1 MLPEWKHCQN
11 RRRFSCVSL
20 TPKKHDG
27 GCSDAGRREAFLTKH
42 ILVVGGGIG
51 GTMTANSIVAKL
63 YPEVARGRVKVTLLS
78 DSPWHYY
85 KPAFMYVA
93 FDMFFEGELRRKQQ
107 SLLRPE
113 IEFRVDKVTSFDFA
127 GSKVKTQSGKT
138 IGYDYIVVS
147 TGCLPAPERI
157 PGLKEAG
164 DYFYQQKPALQM
176 AEKLRNFEKGRI
188 FITVNFPK
196 TPNVPHQCGIAPV
209 ETTLMLDEYLRRKG
223 VRDQV
228 EIVYTYPTVSQLLR
242 NCLFLQQEV
251 CEVMPAIFE
260 SKGIK
265 YQRGFTLASVDPE
278 RKIATSEEGKEE
290 GFDLLMC
297 TPPIRAVDAVL
308 ESGVSQAAN
317 NEGWLPTNRQ
327 TLQLEGFPNAYV
339 MGDTVDLPISKA
351 GGSCHNQCPVVVNN
365 IAGDLR
371 LGRTVD
377 MYDGK
382 VQAVAQMGL
391 EAGMPLWYDYDEDV
405 HPTPPTKVGGLLR
418 KAFNRGIYWSV
429 ARGII

>member
-1 MLPEWKHCQN
+1 MRDSITSEYCQWE
-11 RRRFSCVSL
+11 
-20 TPKKHDG
+20 D
-27 GCSDAGRREAFLTKH
+27 FLAKH

-63 YPEVARGRVKVTLLS
+63 YPEIARGAVTVSLLS

-93 FDMFFEGELRRKQQ
+93 FDMFFEGELRRKQHT
-107 SLLRPE
+107 LLRPE
-113 IEFRVDKVTSFDFA
+113 IDFRVDKVVTFDFG
-127 GSKVKTQSGKT
+127 GSKVTTASGKT

-164 DYFYQQKPALQM
+164 DSFYQHQPARQL
-176 AEKLRNFEKGRI
+176 ADKLRSFEKGRI

-196 TPNVPHQCGIAPV
+196 TPNVPHQCGIAPL
-209 ETTLMLDEYLRRKG
+209 ETTLMVDEYLRRKG
-223 VRDQV
+223 VRDQA
-228 EIVYTYPTVSQLLR
+228 EIVYTYPTTSQLLR
-242 NCLFLQQEV
+242 NCLFLQQEICNV
-251 CEVMPAIFE
+251 IPPILE
-260 SKGIK
+260 SKGIR
-265 YQRGFTLASVDPE
+265 YQRGFTLEAVDPE
-278 RKIATSEEGKEE
+278 RRTARSEEGGEE
-290 GFDLLMC
+290 NFDILMC

-308 ESGVSQAAN
+308 ESGVSQAPN

-351 GGSCHNQCPVVVNN
+351 GGSCHNQCPVIVNN
-365 IAGDLR
+365 IAGDIR
-371 LGRTVD
+371 IGRTVAT
-377 MYDGK
+377 YDGR

>member
-1 MLPEWKHCQN
+1 M
-11 RRRFSCVSL
+11 S
-20 TPKKHDG
+20 T
-27 GCSDAGRREAFLTKH
+27 H
-42 ILVVGGGIG
+42 ILIVGGGIG
-51 GTMTANSIVAKL
+51 GTMTANALATKL
-63 YPEVARGRVKVTLLS
+63 YDEVSSGKVKLTLLS

-93 FDMFFEGELRRKQQ
+93 FDMFFEEELRRKQR

-113 IEFRVDKVTSFDFA
+113 IEFKLDKVTAFDFSRA
-127 GSKVKTQSGKT
+127 CVKTASGKT

-157 PGLKEAG
+157 PGMQEAG
-164 DYFYQQKPALQM
+164 DYFYQYAPARRLSQKLLAL
-176 AEKLRNFEKGRI
+176 EKGRVL
-188 FITVNFPK
+188 ITVNFPK
-196 TPNVPHQCGIAPV
+196 TPNVPHQCGIAPM

-251 CEVMPAIFE
+251 CDVLPPIF
-260 SKGIK
+260 SGRNIK
-265 YQRGFTLASVDPE
+265 YLRGFTLASVDPE
-278 RKIATSEEGKEE
+278 RKIARSEEGAEE
-290 GFDLLMC
+290 EFDLLMS

-308 ESGVSQAAN
+308 ESGVSTAPN
-317 NEGWLPTNRQ
+317 HEGWLPTDRQ
-327 TLQLEGFPNAYV
+327 TLQLEGHPNAYV

-351 GGSCHNQCPVVVNN
+351 GGSCHNQSPVIVNN

-371 LGRTVD
+371 IGHTVD
-377 MYDGK
+377 QYDGK

-391 EAGMPLWYDYDEDV
+391 EAGMPLWYNYDEDV

>member
-1 MLPEWKHCQN
+1 M
-11 RRRFSCVSL
+11 
-20 TPKKHDG
+20 
-27 GCSDAGRREAFLTKH
+27 TKH
-42 ILVVGGGIG
+42 IIVVGGGIG

-63 YPEVARGRVKVTLLS
+63 YPEVSCGSVKVTLLS

-107 SLLRPE
+107 TLLRPE
-113 IEFRVDKVTSFDFA
+113 INFQVDKVTRFDFA
-127 GSKVKTQSGKT
+127 GSTVTTESGKT

-147 TGCLPAPERI
+147 TGCLQAPERI
-157 PGLKEAG
+157 PGLKQAG

-265 YQRGFTLASVDPE
+265 FQRGFTLASVDPE
-278 RKIATSEEGKEE
+278 RKTAVSEEGKEE
-290 GFDLLMC
+290 NFDLLMC

-308 ESGVSQAAN
+308 ESGVSQAAD

-327 TLQLEGFPNAYV
+327 TLQLDGYPNAYV

-351 GGSCHNQCPVVVNN
+351 GGSCHNQCPVVANN
-365 IAGDLR
+365 IAGDIR
-371 LGRTVD
+371 LGRLVD
-377 MYDGK
+377 AYDGK

-391 EAGMPLWYDYDEDV
+391 EAGMPLWYNYDEDV

>member
-1 MLPEWKHCQN
+1 M
-11 RRRFSCVSL
+11 V
-20 TPKKHDG
+20 
-27 GCSDAGRREAFLTKH
+27 KH

-51 GTMTANSIVAKL
+51 GTMTANSIVSKL
-63 YPEVARGRVKVTLLS
+63 YPEISAGQVKVSLVS

-93 FDMFFEGELRRKQQ
+93 FDMFFEGELRRRQK

-113 IEFRVDKVTSFDFA
+113 INFNIAKILEFDFRN
-127 GSKVKTQSGKT
+127 SHVKTENGQ
-138 IGYDYIVVS
+138 IVGYDYIVVS
-147 TGCLPAPERI
+147 TGCVPAPERI
-157 PGLKEAG
+157 VGLKEAG
-164 DYFYQQKPALQM
+164 DYFYQYGPAKQL
-176 AEKLRNFEKGRI
+176 AEKLKNFEKGRI

-196 TPNVPHQCGIAPV
+196 TPNVPHQCGIAPM
-209 ETTLMLDEYLRRKG
+209 ETTLMVDEYLRRKG
-223 VRDQV
+223 VRDQC

-242 NCLFLQQEV
+242 NCLFLQKEV
-251 CEVMPAIFE
+251 CEVLPPIFE
-260 SKGIK
+260 SKNIK
-265 YQRGFTLASVDPE
+265 YQRGFTLGSVDAE
-278 RKIATSEEGKEE
+278 KKIAISEEGHEE
-290 GFDLLMC
+290 NFDLLMS

-308 ESGVSQAAN
+308 RSGVSHALN
-317 NEGWLPTNRQ
+317 NEGWLPTDRR

-351 GGSCHNQCPVVVNN
+351 GGSCHNQSPVIANN
-365 IAGDLR
+365 IAGDIR

-377 MYDGK
+377 SYDGR

-391 EAGMPLWYDYDEDV
+391 ELGMPLWYDYEDDV

-429 ARGII
+429 ARGIV

>member
-1 MLPEWKHCQN
+1 M
-11 RRRFSCVSL
+11 
-20 TPKKHDG
+20 
-27 GCSDAGRREAFLTKH
+27 TKH

-63 YPEVARGRVKVTLLS
+63 YPEVARGAVKVTLLS

-113 IEFRVDKVTSFDFA
+113 IDFRVDKVTSFDFA

-278 RKIATSEEGKEE
+278 RKVATSEEGKEE

>member
-1 MLPEWKHCQN
+1 M
-11 RRRFSCVSL
+11 
-20 TPKKHDG
+20 
-27 GCSDAGRREAFLTKH
+27 TKH

-51 GTMTANSIVAKL
+51 GTMTANSIVTKM
-63 YPEVARGRVKVTLLS
+63 YPEVASGKVKVTMLT

-93 FDMFFEGELRRKQQ
+93 FDMFFKGELRRKQET
-107 SLLRPE
+107 LLRPE
-113 IEFRVDKVTSFDFA
+113 IDLRIDKVVSFDFA
-127 GSKVKTQSGKT
+127 GSKVKTASGKT
-138 IGYDYIVVS
+138 VGYDYIVVS

-157 PGLKEAG
+157 EGLKEAG
-164 DYFYQQKPALQM
+164 DYFYQYDPARQLS
-176 AEKLRNFEKGRI
+176 EKLRKLEKGRV
-188 FITVNFPK
+188 FITVNFPT
-196 TPNVPHQCGIAPV
+196 TPNVPHQCGIAPM

-242 NCLFLQQEV
+242 NCLFMQEEV
-251 CEVMPAIFE
+251 CNVLPPIFE
-260 SKGIK
+260 EREIK
-265 YQRGFTLASVDPE
+265 YQRGFTLSKVDAE
-278 RKIATSEEGKEE
+278 RKIAISEEGEE
-290 GFDLLMC
+290 QDFDILMS

-308 ESGVSQAAN
+308 ESGVSQAPN
-317 NEGWLPTNRQ
+317 NEGWLPTNRE
-327 TLQLEGFPNAYV
+327 TLQLDSFPNAYV

-351 GGSCHNQCPVVVNN
+351 GGSCHNQCPVIANN
-365 IAGDLR
+365 IAGDMR

-377 MYDGK
+377 TYTGR

>member
-1 MLPEWKHCQN
+1 
-11 RRRFSCVSL
+11 
-20 TPKKHDG
+20 
-27 GCSDAGRREAFLTKH
+27 
-42 ILVVGGGIG
+42 
-51 GTMTANSIVAKL
+51 MTANSIVAKL
-63 YPEVARGRVKVTLLS
+63 YPEVARGAVKVTLLS

-113 IEFRVDKVTSFDFA
+113 IDFRVDKVTSFDFA
-127 GSKVKTQSGKT
+127 GSKVKTQSGKA

-209 ETTLMLDEYLRRKG
+209 ETTLMLDEYLPRKG

-278 RKIATSEEGKEE
+278 RKVATSEEGKEE

>member
-1 MLPEWKHCQN
+1 
-11 RRRFSCVSL
+11 
-20 TPKKHDG
+20 
-27 GCSDAGRREAFLTKH
+27 
-42 ILVVGGGIG
+42 VGGGIG

-63 YPEVARGRVKVTLLS
+63 YPEVARGTVKVTLLS

-113 IEFRVDKVTSFDFA
+113 IDFRVDKVTRFDFA
-127 GSKVKTQSGKT
+127 GSKVQTQSGKT

-176 AEKLRNFEKGRI
+176 AERLRKFEKGRI

-278 RKIATSEEGKEE
+278 RKVATSEEGKEE

>member
-1 MLPEWKHCQN
+1 M
-11 RRRFSCVSL
+11 
-20 TPKKHDG
+20 
-27 GCSDAGRREAFLTKH
+27 TKH
-42 ILVVGGGIG
+42 IIVVGGGIG

-63 YPEVARGRVKVTLLS
+63 YPEVARGAVKVTLLS

-107 SLLRPE
+107 TLLRPE
-113 IEFRVDKVTSFDFA
+113 INFQVDKVTRFDFA
-127 GSKVKTQSGKT
+127 GSTVTTESGKT

-157 PGLKEAG
+157 PGLKQAG
-164 DYFYQQKPALQM
+164 DYFYQQKPALQL

-196 TPNVPHQCGIAPV
+196 TPNVPHQCGIAPI

-265 YQRGFTLASVDPE
+265 FQRGFTLASVDPE
-278 RKIATSEEGKEE
+278 RKTAVSEEGKEE
-290 GFDLLMC
+290 NFDLLMC

-308 ESGVSQAAN
+308 ESGVSQAAD

-327 TLQLEGFPNAYV
+327 TLQLDGYPNAYV

-351 GGSCHNQCPVVVNN
+351 GGSCHNQCPVVANN
-365 IAGDLR
+365 IAGDIR
-371 LGRTVD
+371 LGRVVD
-377 MYDGK
+377 ADDGK

-391 EAGMPLWYDYDEDV
+391 EAGMPLWYNYDEDV

>member
-1 MLPEWKHCQN
+1 M
-11 RRRFSCVSL
+11 
-20 TPKKHDG
+20 
-27 GCSDAGRREAFLTKH
+27 TKH

-63 YPEVARGRVKVTLLS
+63 YPEVAHGAVKVTLLS

-113 IEFRVDKVTSFDFA
+113 IDFRVDKVTSFDFA

-176 AEKLRNFEKGRI
+176 AERLRKFEKGRI

-278 RKIATSEEGKEE
+278 RKVATSEEGKEE

-351 GGSCHNQCPVVVNN
+351 GGSCHNQCPIIANN

-377 MYDGK
+377 VYDGK

>member
-1 MLPEWKHCQN
+1 M
-11 RRRFSCVSL
+11 
-20 TPKKHDG
+20 
-27 GCSDAGRREAFLTKH
+27 TKH

-63 YPEVARGRVKVTLLS
+63 YPEVARGAVKVTLLS

-113 IEFRVDKVTSFDFA
+113 IDFRVDKVTSFDFA

-176 AEKLRNFEKGRI
+176 AERLRKFEKGRI

-278 RKIATSEEGKEE
+278 RKVATSEEGKEE

-351 GGSCHNQCPVVVNN
+351 GGSCHNQCPIIANN

-377 MYDGK
+377 IYDGK

>member
-1 MLPEWKHCQN
+1 MQ
-11 RRRFSCVSL
+11 
-20 TPKKHDG
+20 
-27 GCSDAGRREAFLTKH
+27 KH

-51 GTMTANSIVAKL
+51 GTMTANNIVSKM
-63 YPEVARGRVKVTLLS
+63 YPEVCAGKVKVTMLS

-93 FDMFFEGELRRKQQ
+93 FDMFFQGELRRKQQ
-107 SLLRPE
+107 TLLRPE
-113 IEFRVDKVTSFDFA
+113 IDFQVDKVTAFDFA
-127 GSKVKTQSGKT
+127 GSSVKTASGKT

-157 PGLKEAG
+157 EGLKEAG
-164 DYFYQQKPALQM
+164 DYFYQYDPARQLS
-176 AEKLRNFEKGRI
+176 EKLRKLEKGRV
-188 FITVNFPK
+188 FITVNFPE
-196 TPNVPHQCGIAPV
+196 TPNVPHQCGIAPM

-223 VRDQV
+223 IRDQV

-242 NCLFLQQEV
+242 NCLFLQEEV
-251 CEVMPAIFE
+251 CSVLPPIFE
-260 SKGIK
+260 ERDIK
-265 YQRGFTLASVDPE
+265 YQRGFTLSKVDAE
-278 RKIATSEEGKEE
+278 KKIAISAEGEEQD
-290 GFDLLMC
+290 FDILMS

-308 ESGVSQAAN
+308 ESGVSQAPN
-317 NEGWLPTNRQ
+317 NEGWLPTNRE
-327 TLQLEGFPNAYV
+327 TLQLDGFPNAYV

-351 GGSCHNQCPVVVNN
+351 GGSCHNQSPVIANN

-377 MYDGK
+377 AYDGK

-429 ARGII
+429 ARGIV

>member
-1 MLPEWKHCQN
+1 M
-11 RRRFSCVSL
+11 
-20 TPKKHDG
+20 
-27 GCSDAGRREAFLTKH
+27 TKH

-51 GTMTANSIVAKL
+51 GTMTANSLVAKL
-63 YPEVARGRVKVTLLS
+63 YPEVASGKVKITMLS

-93 FDMFFEGELRRKQQ
+93 FDMFFNEELRRKQR

-113 IEFRVDKVTSFDFA
+113 IDFVVDKVVQFDFA
-127 GSKVKTQSGKT
+127 GSRVKTQSGQV

-164 DYFYQQKPALQM
+164 DYFYQHDPARQL
-176 AEKLRNFEKGRI
+176 ADKLRRFEKGRI
-188 FITVNFPK
+188 FITVNFPE
-196 TPNVPHQCGIAPV
+196 TPNVPHQCGIAPI
-209 ETTLMLDEYLRRKG
+209 ETTLMLDEYLRRRG
-223 VRDQV
+223 IRDQV
-228 EIVYTYPTVSQLLR
+228 EIVYTYPSVAQLLR
-242 NCLFLQQEV
+242 NCLFLQQET
-251 CEVMPAIFE
+251 CEILPSIFE

-265 YQRGFTLASVDPE
+265 YQRGFTLNSVDPDK
-278 RKIATSEEGKEE
+278 KIATSAEGKEE

-317 NEGWLPTNRQ
+317 NEGWLPTDRQ
-327 TLQLEGFPNAYV
+327 TLQMEGYPNAYV
-339 MGDTVDLPISKA
+339 MGDTVDLPVSKA
-351 GGSCHNQCPVVVNN
+351 GGSCHNQCPVIVNN
-365 IAGDLR
+365 IAGDIR
-371 LGRTVD
+371 IGRTVD
-377 MYDGK
+377 AYDGK

-391 EAGMPLWYDYDEDV
+391 EVGMPLWYDYDEDV

-429 ARGII
+429 ARGIV

>member
-1 MLPEWKHCQN
+1 M
-11 RRRFSCVSL
+11 
-20 TPKKHDG
+20 
-27 GCSDAGRREAFLTKH
+27 TKY

-63 YPEVARGRVKVTLLS
+63 YPEVARGAVKVTLLS

-113 IEFRVDKVTSFDFA
+113 IDFRVDKVTSFDYA

-176 AEKLRNFEKGRI
+176 AERLRKFEKGRI

-278 RKIATSEEGKEE
+278 RKVAASEEGKEE

-327 TLQLEGFPNAYV
+327 TLQLEGFTNAYV

-351 GGSCHNQCPVVVNN
+351 GGSCHNQCPIIANN

-377 MYDGK
+377 VYDGK

>member
-1 MLPEWKHCQN
+1 M
-11 RRRFSCVSL
+11 
-20 TPKKHDG
+20 
-27 GCSDAGRREAFLTKH
+27 TKH

-63 YPEVARGRVKVTLLS
+63 YPEVARGTVKVTLLS

-113 IEFRVDKVTSFDFA
+113 IDFRVDKVTRFDFA
-127 GSKVKTQSGKT
+127 GSKVQTQSGKT

-176 AEKLRNFEKGRI
+176 AERLRKFEKGRI

-278 RKIATSEEGKEE
+278 RKVAASEEGKEE

-327 TLQLEGFPNAYV
+327 TLQLEGFTNAYV

-351 GGSCHNQCPVVVNN
+351 GGSCHNQCPIIANN

-377 MYDGK
+377 VYDGK

>member
-1 MLPEWKHCQN
+1 M
-11 RRRFSCVSL
+11 
-20 TPKKHDG
+20 
-27 GCSDAGRREAFLTKH
+27 TKH

-51 GTMTANSIVAKL
+51 GTMTANSLVAKL
-63 YPEVARGRVKVTLLS
+63 YPEIASGKVKVTMLS

-93 FDMFFEGELRRKQQ
+93 FDMFFNEELRRKQR

-113 IEFRVDKVTSFDFA
+113 IDFRVDKVVHFDFA
-127 GSKVKTQSGKT
+127 GSRVKTQSGQV

-157 PGLKEAG
+157 PGLKEGG
-164 DYFYQQKPALQM
+164 DYFYQHDPARQL
-176 AEKLRNFEKGRI
+176 ADKLRRFEKGRI
-188 FITVNFPK
+188 FITVNFPE
-196 TPNVPHQCGIAPV
+196 TPNVPHQCGIAPI
-209 ETTLMLDEYLRRKG
+209 ETTLMLDEYLRRRG

-228 EIVYTYPTVSQLLR
+228 EIVYTYPSVAQLLR
-242 NCLFLQQEV
+242 NCLFLQQET
-251 CEVMPAIFE
+251 CEILPSIFE

-265 YQRGFTLASVDPE
+265 YQRGFTLNSVDPDK
-278 RKIATSEEGKEE
+278 KIATSAEGKEE

-317 NEGWLPTNRQ
+317 NEGWLPTDRQ
-327 TLQLEGFPNAYV
+327 TLQMEGYPNAYV
-339 MGDTVDLPISKA
+339 MGDTVDLPVSKA
-351 GGSCHNQCPVVVNN
+351 GGSCHNQCPVIVNN
-365 IAGDLR
+365 IAGDIR
-371 LGRTVD
+371 IGRTVD
-377 MYDGK
+377 AYDGK

-391 EAGMPLWYDYDEDV
+391 EVGMPLWYDYDEDV

-429 ARGII
+429 ARGIV